1 MLNCVPDDE
10 AAPATS
16 GGDLCGSSSTS
27 PPTDRSS
34 SSQELPWLMVERVDM
49 VPCELALPKGCLGCE
64 AARWP
69 WWPLRW
75 WPFVPLEAT
84 GSE

>member
-1 MLNCVPDDE
+1 MLLNCLPDAE
-10 AAPATS
+10 APATS

-49 VPCELALPKGCLGCE
+49 VP
-64 AARWP
+64 
-69 WWPLRW
+69 
-75 WPFVPLEAT
+75 
-84 GSE
+84 